1 MIIAILVVNPAGIG
15 RRVFPPYYAYID
27 PLPRTLR
34 LGWQG
39 VTLLIA
45 ALFLASTLFPGQVT
59 TLLKFANPW
68 GGLLIFFV
76 AVIIFVGIVGQ
87 RR

>member
-1 MIIAILVVNPAGIG
+1 MINPAGIG

-27 PLPRTLR
+27 PLPSALR

-39 VTLLIA
+39 VTLLIV
-45 ALFLASTLFPGQVT
+45 ALFLASTLFPSQVAA
-59 TLLKFANPW
+59 LLRFANPW

-87 RR
+87 RPRR